1 MSGKYVDIDMSEF
14 KEFFGSLERAAK
26 GEFRKELELFLEGVG
41 FDFLRV
47 VQDEIV
53 RKKVMD
59 TRLLLASFEKG
70 SDGNVWEL
78 TDGGLTLEIGTNVEY
93 AKYVND
99 GHWTNPKGVSQRFVP
114 GDVEFGED
122 GKIIKFT
129 YNPAAKSGM
138 MLKQHWVEGKHYFDS
153 ALRIFNKIFKAS
165 AEVKVQEWLD
175 RYFGG

>member
-59 TRLLLASFEKG
+59 TRLLLASFQKG
-70 SDGNVWEL
+70 SEENVWEL
-78 TDGGLTLEIGTNVEY
+78 TDGGLTLEVGTNVEY
-93 AKYVND
+93 AKWVEN
-99 GHWTNPKGVSQRFVP
+99 GHKQQPGRFIPGYWEGDRFIYDPKAEG
-114 GDVEFGED
+114 
-122 GKIIKFT
+122 
-129 YNPAAKSGM
+129 GM
-138 MLKQHWVEGKHYFDS
+138 VLKQKKIEGKHYFDS
-153 ALRIFNKIFKAS
+153 ALRIYNKIFQAS
-165 AEVKVQEWLD
+165 LEVKMQEWLD